1 MTANNTQVN
10 ILDGMQNIAMILLEL
25 RSRMALTSQ
34 MWTNEGVVNLT
45 DSDIQTLA
53 TFAGV
58 TAVEALGVKQV
69 FDVLVTALGDPGTAG
84 TNAYKLLKIANNI
97 P

>member
-10 ILDGMQNIAMILLEL
+10 ILDGMQNMAMLLLDL

-34 MWTNEGVVNLT
+34 MWTNESVGSLV
-45 DSDIQTLA
+45 DADIQTLA

-58 TAVEALGVKQV
+58 TAAEALGVKQV

-84 TNAYKLLKIANNI
+84 TNAYKLLKMANNI